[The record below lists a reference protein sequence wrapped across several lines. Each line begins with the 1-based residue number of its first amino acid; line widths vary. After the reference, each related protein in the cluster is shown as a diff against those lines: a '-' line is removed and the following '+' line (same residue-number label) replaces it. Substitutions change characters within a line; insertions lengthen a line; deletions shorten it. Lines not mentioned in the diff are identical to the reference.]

1 MVLETEDHMAG
12 FSYTREERD
21 LILRLAKKAQAD
33 YIQAEKDA
41 ENQAQIVDAL
51 KYQRALAESIISKI
65 EGAA

>member
-51 KYQRALAESIISKI
+51 KYQRTLAESIISKI
-65 EGAA
+65 EGTA

>member
-1 MVLETEDHMAG
+1 VVLETEDHMAG

-41 ENQAQIVDAL
+41 ENQEQIVDAL
-51 KYQRALAESIISKI
+51 KYQRTLAESIISKI